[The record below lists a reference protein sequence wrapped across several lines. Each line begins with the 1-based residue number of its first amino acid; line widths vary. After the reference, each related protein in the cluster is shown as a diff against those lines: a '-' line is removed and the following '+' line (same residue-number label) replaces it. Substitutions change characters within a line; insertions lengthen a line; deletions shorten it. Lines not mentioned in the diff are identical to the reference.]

1 MVKPIEPLQHYC
13 CLPPLAGLL
22 ALLLASTAVA
32 SSEVGWSI
40 GTKAE
45 HSSNPRRLAEGSE
58 AGIVSTVD
66 AGINVQREGPRVDA
80 ALELDAA
87 RSRYPDRAF
96 DDENEFTAYG
106 ELDLA
111 AVPDHVIWV
120 VRDRFARIR
129 ETELQAV
136 TPDSRQNVNAF
147 VTGPDITLPLT
158 QVDSARLS
166 LRYGRYDFS
175 ETPTDNTRMAAT
187 VGLERRT
194 SLRTVVSLNVGTE
207 HVDFAE
213 EFDAQVDFE
222 RNSVFVRGERSLARG
237 QVELDL
243 GYVEVHR
250 DGLDTV
256 SGPLVALRAEQRIG
270 PRATAGVGLTVATTD
285 PITGFASSPGDPL
298 AASVDRITLTGE
310 IGELRRAQAFVDSGA
325 GPVSWNAGV
334 GVGRETF
341 DTSDREID
349 RYDARLGLDWRLTA
363 RLSAYATSRGVE
375 SRFAPDDRR
384 ERIVLSTAGLQRQLG
399 RHLVGRVGVSRFE
412 QTFDDDADRI
422 TDDRVMLALRYQ
434 VQRRVAMGGR

>member
-1 MVKPIEPLQHYC
+1 MVKPNEPLQHYC
-13 CLPPLAGLL
+13 CLPPLAGILV
-22 ALLLASTAVA
+22 LLLASSAVA

-45 HSSNPRRLAEGSE
+45 HSSNPRRLAAGSE

-66 AGINVQREGPRVDA
+66 AGINVRREGPRVDA

-96 DDENEFTAYG
+96 DDENEFSAYG

-111 AVPDHVIWV
+111 VVPDYVTWV

-129 ETELQAV
+129 EAELQAV

-166 LRYGRYDFS
+166 MRYGRYDFS

-187 VGLERRT
+187 VGLERRV
-194 SLRTVVSLNVGTE
+194 SPRTVVSLNVGTE

-213 EFDAQVDFE
+213 EFGAQVDFE
-222 RNSVFVRGERSLARG
+222 RHSVFVRGERSLARG
-237 QVELDL
+237 LVELDL
-243 GYVEVHR
+243 GYSEVRR

-256 SGPLVALRAEQRIG
+256 SGPLVELRAEQRIG
-270 PRATAGVGLTVATTD
+270 AQATAGVGLTVATTD

-310 IGELRRAQAFVDSGA
+310 VGELRRAQAFADAGT
-325 GPVSWNAGV
+325 GPVRWNAGI
-334 GVGRETF
+334 GVGREVF
-341 DTSDREID
+341 DTGDDID

-363 RLSAYATSRGVE
+363 RLSAYANTRGVE

-399 RHLVGRVGVSRFE
+399 RNLVGRFGVSRFE

-422 TDDRVMLALRYQ
+422 TDDRVMLALRYE
-434 VQRRVAMGGR
+434 VQRRVAMGRR